1 MTNSLLIN
9 LKKYFGYDSFRST
22 QEEIINSVIAG
33 RDNFVLMPTGGG
45 KSLCFQLPALEL
57 PGLTLVISPLIALMK
72 DQVDALQANGVA
84 AEFIN
89 SSLAPADINR
99 IQAAAKS
106 GKLKILYIA
115 PERLASRDF
124 RDYLQSLQVS
134 LIAIDEAHCISEWG
148 HDFRPEY
155 RNLRELRKLFP
166 QVPLI
171 ALTATA
177 TSKVRDDIITQLKLQ
192 KAKVFVSGFNRPNL
206 HLKVIEKKGAY
217 SKLVTLLKKY
227 QGESVIV
234 YCFSR
239 KDTEKLATDL
249 KREGHKVLAYHAGLP
264 ADKRKKHQE
273 LFIRDEV
280 NIIIATIA
288 FGMGIDKP
296 DVRLVVHYS
305 FPKSLEGYYQ
315 EIGRAGRDGL
325 ASDCVMFYTY
335 ADAAKHRY
343 FIRNTDDLAL
353 QAQAEQKLQEV
364 IDFAGTKLCR
374 RAHILK
380 YFGESSSPLNCHSCD
395 NCTIERSSF
404 DGTIITQKILSTI
417 LRTASRF
424 GENHIIAILLGKK
437 TEKIKTLAHDQ
448 LSVYGL
454 GKDFTDSELKDFINQ
469 LLHSGLLKKSTDQY
483 ATLSLTT
490 AGSNF
495 LNTKATINLNK
506 IARDEEES
514 KRRKAGELD
523 YDQALFDKLRHLRKT
538 LADQESVPPFVIFS
552 DNSLQEM
559 SYYLPTTRDSFSQ
572 ISGVGTNKLDKY
584 SSDFIQI
591 ISAHA
596 TANNLKSKAIS
607 NNKKPTA
614 PKKIKA
620 LDRQAAAFILN
631 LTNKKLSI
639 AAMAKSRKL
648 TPTTILNH
656 LERLIDSGAQLNI
669 DYLRPQEPI
678 WQAINKAISKHGST
692 RLKPIFEELNGKVD
706 YETIKTTLLILKT
719 KK

>member
-1 MTNSLLIN
+1 
-9 LKKYFGYDSFRST
+9 
-22 QEEIINSVIAG
+22 
-33 RDNFVLMPTGGG
+33 
-45 KSLCFQLPALEL
+45 
-57 PGLTLVISPLIALMK
+57 
-72 DQVDALQANGVA
+72 
-84 AEFIN
+84 
-89 SSLAPADINR
+89 
-99 IQAAAKS
+99 
-106 GKLKILYIA
+106 
-115 PERLASRDF
+115 
-124 RDYLQSLQVS
+124 
-134 LIAIDEAHCISEWG
+134 
-148 HDFRPEY
+148 
-155 RNLRELRKLFP
+155 
-166 QVPLI
+166 
-171 ALTATA
+171 
-177 TSKVRDDIITQLKLQ
+177 
-192 KAKVFVSGFNRPNL
+192 
-206 HLKVIEKKGAY
+206 
-217 SKLVTLLKKY
+217 
-227 QGESVIV
+227 
-234 YCFSR
+234 
-239 KDTEKLATDL
+239 
-249 KREGHKVLAYHAGLP
+249 
-264 ADKRKKHQE
+264 
-273 LFIRDEV
+273 
-280 NIIIATIA
+280 
-288 FGMGIDKP
+288 MGIDKP

-364 IDFAGTKLCR
+364 IDFAGSKLCR

-380 YFGESSSPLNCHSCD
+380 YFGENSSQLNCQSCD
-395 NCTIERSSF
+395 NCTIERTSF

-417 LRTASRF
+417 LRTGSRF

-437 TEKIKTLAHDQ
+437 SDKIKTLAHDQ

-454 GKDFTDSELKDFINQ
+454 GQDFTDSELKDFINQ

-506 IARDEEES
+506 IARDEEEN

-523 YDQALFDKLRHLRKT
+523 YDQGLFDKLRHLRKT

-607 NNKKPTA
+607 NSKKTTA

-648 TPTTILNH
+648 TPTTIFNH

-669 DYLRPQEPI
+669 DYLKPKEPI
-678 WQAINKAISKHGST
+678 WQAISKAVSKHGSS

-706 YETIKTTLLILKT
+706 YETIKTALLIIKT